1 MSLAHLQRLGFAD
14 SLLHKLKTN
23 ASAGIDGSP
32 NDISGRVQ
40 AFGANKRH
48 VRKTRTV
55 CDMICE
61 VFEDFILRVLCVA
74 AVVGTTLGIIKDG
87 WAHGFQEGVGIVI
100 AILIIVLVSVIND
113 YSKEKQFQDLMAK
126 SDVTQSKVRRGETWK
141 QVDSEELVVGDIIEI
156 GTGETV
162 PADVL
167 VLESN
172 DCSASEAALTGEPD
186 GLNKEPATEGNLTTR
201 PDPFMLQ
208 SSLCEKGTAKALVL
222 AVGDNTNQ
230 GKAGLTMN
238 IENESTPLQ
247 KKLDRIA
254 LGIGYLGMI
263 VAVLTFIAIC
273 IQAIVTVV
281 TDDEKEFDMDF
292 VGELCNGLIIA
303 ITVVVVAV
311 PEGLPLAVTIS
322 LAYSVGKMYKEN
334 NLVRKLHSSETM
346 GNANEICTDKTGT
359 LTQNKM
365 TVQSCFVENQ
375 VMDGESN

>member
-126 SDVTQSKVRRGETWK
+126 SDVT
-141 QVDSEELVVGDIIEI
+141 
-156 GTGETV
+156 
-162 PADVL
+162 
-167 VLESN
+167 
-172 DCSASEAALTGEPD
+172 
-186 GLNKEPATEGNLTTR
+186 
-201 PDPFMLQ
+201 
-208 SSLCEKGTAKALVL
+208 
-222 AVGDNTNQ
+222 
-230 GKAGLTMN
+230 
-238 IENESTPLQ
+238 
-247 KKLDRIA
+247 
-254 LGIGYLGMI
+254 
-263 VAVLTFIAIC
+263 
-273 IQAIVTVV
+273 
-281 TDDEKEFDMDF
+281 
-292 VGELCNGLIIA
+292 
-303 ITVVVVAV
+303 
-311 PEGLPLAVTIS
+311 
-322 LAYSVGKMYKEN
+322 
-334 NLVRKLHSSETM
+334 
-346 GNANEICTDKTGT
+346 
-359 LTQNKM
+359 
-365 TVQSCFVENQ
+365 
-375 VMDGESN
+375 

>member
-1 MSLAHLQRLGFAD
+1 
-14 SLLHKLKTN
+14 
-23 ASAGIDGSP
+23 
-32 NDISGRVQ
+32 
-40 AFGANKRH
+40 
-48 VRKTRTV
+48 
-55 CDMICE
+55 MICE

-100 AILIIVLVSVIND
+100 AIIIIVLVSVIND

-126 SDVTQSKVRRGETWK
+126 SDVTESKVRRGETWK

-172 DCSASEAALTGEPD
+172 DCTASEAALTGEPD
-186 GLNKEPATEGNLTTR
+186 GLPKEAATEGNLTTK

-273 IQAIVTVV
+273 I
-281 TDDEKEFDMDF
+281 
-292 VGELCNGLIIA
+292 
-303 ITVVVVAV
+303 
-311 PEGLPLAVTIS
+311 
-322 LAYSVGKMYKEN
+322 
-334 NLVRKLHSSETM
+334 
-346 GNANEICTDKTGT
+346 
-359 LTQNKM
+359 
-365 TVQSCFVENQ
+365 
-375 VMDGESN
+375 